1 MSRKNGRKKVALLID
16 TANCRNVDFEQMMR
30 IARRHGELVVAQ
42 AYGNF
47 TNWRDLGEAAQKLF
61 LLGVRLIHCPAWRN
75 GSGEWKGTAD
85 ETLMNDVRTLMHT
98 RRSVTR
104 FIICSGDG
112 HYVPTMCEIKKR
124 GKEVIV
130 MANQQAASRLVVEA
144 ADKFIPLPP
153 VAVPV
158 PREIFQALV
167 KAVSSL
173 QKAQNSTAV
182 PLGNVK
188 QEMIRLLGEFDEKT
202 YRSRRGRPFRQFT
215 EFLKEAQ
222 SQGWVRLIRQ
232 DGVILVTTAS
242 DRSQAA

>member
-30 IARRHGELVVAQ
+30 VAQRYGDLVVAR

-47 TNWRDLGEAAQKLF
+47 ANYRDMGETAEQLF
-61 LLGVRLIHCPAWRN
+61 LFGVRLIHCPAWRN
-75 GSGEWKGTAD
+75 GSGELKSVAD
-85 ETLMNDVRTLMHT
+85 EVLMNDVHTLMQT
-98 RRSVTR
+98 KRSLTR

-112 HYVPTMCEIKKR
+112 HYLPTMCEVKKR

-130 MANQQAASRLVVEA
+130 MANQQTASRLGIQA

-153 VAVPV
+153 AAVPV
-158 PREIFQALV
+158 PKEVFQALV
-167 KAVSSL
+167 KAISSL
-173 QKAQNSTAV
+173 QKAQKRSAV
-182 PLGNVK
+182 PAGNVK
-188 QEMIRLLGEFDEKT
+188 QEMMEQPGGFDEGK
-202 YRSRRGRPFRQFT
+202 YRSRRGRPFRSFT

-222 SQGWVRLIRQ
+222 SEGWVRLIRQ
-232 DGVILVTTAS
+232 DGALLVTTVS